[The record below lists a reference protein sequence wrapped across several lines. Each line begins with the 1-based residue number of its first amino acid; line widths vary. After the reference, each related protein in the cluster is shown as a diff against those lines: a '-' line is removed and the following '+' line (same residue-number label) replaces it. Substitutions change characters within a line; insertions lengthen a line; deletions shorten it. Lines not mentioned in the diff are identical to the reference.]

1 MGTRWPCSRL
11 SPEDRRL
18 THLTQKRIVVDALL
32 AVVQGPERGGT
43 CIFLGT
49 IRNGP
54 AEGGVTAIEYS
65 AYDAMAE
72 AEIARMLAE
81 ALERW
86 PEARVAL
93 QHRLG
98 MIPVGE
104 ASIAI
109 AAAAPHRDEAFA
121 ACRYVIEEVKKRLP
135 IWKKEQRVDGTTTWL
150 DPSGKPVAGG
160 LRDR

>member
-1 MGTRWPCSRL
+1 MTFLTRSAI
-11 SPEDRRL
+11 SVES
-18 THLTQKRIVVDALL
+18 LL
-32 AVVQGPERGGT
+32 GEVQGPERGGT
-43 CIFLGT
+43 CVFLGT
-49 IRNGP
+49 VRS
-54 AEGGVTAIEYS
+54 EDDVTGIEYS
-65 AYDAMAE
+65 AYDQMAL
-72 AEIARMLAE
+72 AEIERMLSE
-81 ALERW
+81 ARERW

-98 MIPVGE
+98 LVPVGD
-104 ASIAI
+104 ASIAV

-135 IWKKEQRVDGTTTWL
+135 IWKKEMHVDGSATWV